1 MTTSDW
7 VVTEGTFEPARV
19 SHFETVFTQGNG
31 YLGTRGSFE
40 EYYPGQEATTFVHG
54 VFDDLPVTFT
64 ELANLPDW
72 TELEIWLDGERFNML
87 EGKLLQYQ
95 RQLDLR
101 TGLLTREVRWQSPHG
116 KVTQLVFSRFA
127 SRATEQ
133 LCALKLEIT
142 PENYYGKL
150 EVHSGLNGEVS
161 NEQYKHWEWLGQ
173 QVDKHGLN
181 LDLVT
186 RKSKVTL
193 TMRQVIKFEGDLETQ
208 TRLDLRN
215 HPAEALTA
223 NLTQG
228 NHASLTKFVSI
239 EADPFA
245 ENVHPKLSSTTKLA
259 NMSFAQ
265 EFKRHA
271 KLWQA
276 DWQQA
281 DVVIEG
287 DEEAQLAM
295 RFNIYHMLIAGPRHT
310 ERVSIGAKTLSGY
323 GYRGHAFWDTEVFM
337 LPFFIY
343 TFPQIGRNLLSYR
356 FHNLPGARRKA
367 AANGFAGAQYPWESA
382 ATGDEVTPTWVP
394 DPDDRT
400 KLIRIW
406 TGDIEI
412 HISSDIVW
420 AILQYWKAT
429 GDDEFMLKRGAEI
442 ILETSKFWDSRF
454 EWNQANKRYEVTN
467 VVGPDEFHDRIDNN
481 AYTNYLAV
489 WQIKQAAEVYAWLE
503 SHADPYAKE
512 LLERLKVTKKMLVGW
527 LAKTDRVYLPSD
539 PKSGLIEQFD
549 GYFKLKDI
557 RFADYPGH
565 TESMQSILGIEG
577 VARTQIIKQPDVVM
591 MMALLPDLFGRK
603 ILEANYDY
611 YTPRT
616 DLEYG
621 SSLGPSIQ
629 TIMAVKRGDMQNAYE
644 NFMRAARADLKDVR
658 GNASDGIHGAS
669 AGGLWQAAVFGFGGL
684 QFADGGAW
692 KTEPKLPAHWTRLEF
707 RFYWKG
713 EQQIVDIKN
722 AEAVK

>member
-1 MTTSDW
+1 MNTSDW
-7 VVTEGTFEPARV
+7 VVTEETFEPARL

-31 YLGTRGSFE
+31 YLGTRGNFE

-72 TELEIWLDGERFNML
+72 TDLEIWLDGERFNMVEGQLL
-87 EGKLLQYQ
+87 EYR
-95 RQLDLR
+95 RQLDLS
-101 TGLLTREVRWQSPHG
+101 TALLTREVRWRSPHG
-116 KVTQLVFSRFA
+116 KVTHLVFSRFA
-127 SRATEQ
+127 SRANEQ
-133 LCALKLEIT
+133 LCVLGLDIT
-142 PENYYGKL
+142 AENYYGKL
-150 EVHSGLNGEVS
+150 EVHSALNGDVS
-161 NEQYKHWEWLGQ
+161 NQQFKHWDWLGQ
-173 QVDKHGLN
+173 QVDKHGISLE
-181 LDLVT
+181 LVT
-186 RKSKVTL
+186 RKSKVPL
-193 TMRQVIKFEGDLETQ
+193 TMRQAIQFDGDVESQ

-215 HPAEALTA
+215 HPAEALIA
-223 NLTQG
+223 NLTLG
-228 NHASLTKFVSI
+228 KTASLTKITAI
-239 EADPFA
+239 EVDPF
-245 ENVHPKLSSTTKLA
+245 EEGNRQKYSTTKLA
-259 NMSFAQ
+259 NVTFDQ

-287 DEEAQLAM
+287 DEEAQLAI

-310 ERVSIGAKTLSGY
+310 ERVNIGAKTLSGY

-367 AANGFAGAQYPWESA
+367 AANDFEGAQYPWESA

-394 DPDDRT
+394 DPEDRT

-420 AILQYWKAT
+420 AILQYWRAT
-429 GDDEFMLKRGAEI
+429 SDDQFMLNRGAEI
-442 ILETSKFWDSRF
+442 ILETSKFWNSRF
-454 EWNQANKRYEVTN
+454 EWNARRKRYDVTN
-467 VVGPDEFHDRIDNN
+467 VVGPDEYHDRIDNN

-489 WQIKQAAEVYAWLE
+489 WQIKQAVEVVAWLE
-503 SHADPYAKE
+503 AHPDPYAKE
-512 LLERLKVTKKMLVGW
+512 LLSRLQLTKKVLAEW
-527 LAKTDRVYLPSD
+527 LAKTEKVYLPSD
-539 PKSGLIEQFD
+539 PKTGLIEQFD
-549 GYFKLKDI
+549 GYFKLEDV
-557 RFADYPGH
+557 RFKDYPGR

-577 VARTQIIKQPDVVM
+577 VAQTKILKQPDVVM
-591 MMALLPDLFGRK
+591 LMSLLPDLFDRK
-603 ILEANYDY
+603 TIETNYDY

-629 TIMAVKRGDMQNAYE
+629 TIMAVKRGDMHNAYE
-644 NFMRAARADLKDVR
+644 NFMRAGRADLKDVR

-669 AGGLWQAAVFGFGGL
+669 AGGMWQAAVFGFGGL
-684 QFADGGAW
+684 QFADGGW
-692 KTEPKLPAHWTRLEF
+692 KVEPKLPAHWTRLEF
-707 RFYWKG
+707 RFSWKG

-722 AEAVK
+722 DEVLK

>member
-1 MTTSDW
+1 MTASDW
-7 VVTEGTFEPARV
+7 VVTEDTFEPARL

-31 YLGTRGSFE
+31 FLGTRGSFE
-40 EYYPGQEATTFVHG
+40 EYYSGQEAATFVHG

-87 EGKLLQYQ
+87 EGQLLHYH

-101 TGLLTREVRWQSPHG
+101 TGLLTRDVRWKSPYG
-116 KVTQLVFSRFA
+116 KVTHLLFSRFT
-127 SRATEQ
+127 SRANEQ

-142 PENYYGKL
+142 AENYHGKL
-150 EVHSGLNGEVS
+150 EVHSALNGEVS
-161 NEQYKHWEWLGQ
+161 NQQFKHWDWLGQ
-173 QVDKHGLN
+173 QVDKHGIS
-181 LDLVT
+181 LDLLT
-186 RKSKVTL
+186 HKSMVSL
-193 TMRQVIKFEGDLETQ
+193 TMRQVIRFEGDLESQ
-208 TRLDLRN
+208 IRLDLRN
-215 HPAEALTA
+215 HPAEALIA
-223 NLTQG
+223 NLTLG
-228 NHASLTKFVSI
+228 NAASLTKFVAI
-239 EADPFA
+239 EVDPFK
-245 ENVHPKLSSTTKLA
+245 EGKHQKISTTELA
-259 NMSFAQ
+259 NMTFDQ
-265 EFKRHA
+265 EYIRHI
-271 KLWQA
+271 KLWET

-310 ERVSIGAKTLSGY
+310 ERVNIGAKTLSGY

-337 LPFFIY
+337 LPFFIF
-343 TFPQIGRNLLSYR
+343 TFPEIGRNLLSYR
-356 FHNLPGARRKA
+356 FHNLPGARAKA
-367 AANGFAGAQYPWESA
+367 TANGFVGAQYPWESA
-382 ATGDEVTPTWVP
+382 ATGEEVTPTWVP

-412 HISSDIVW
+412 HISSDIAW

-442 ILETSKFWDSRF
+442 ILETSKFWNSRF
-454 EWNQANKRYEVTN
+454 EWNENHERYELTN
-467 VVGPDEFHDRIDNN
+467 VVGPDEFHDRINNN

-489 WQIKQAAEVYAWLE
+489 WQIKQAVEVFAWLKAQ
-503 SHADPYAKE
+503 SDPYAKE
-512 LLERLKVTKKMLVGW
+512 LLNRLKVTKSVLADW
-527 LAKTDRVYLPSD
+527 LAQTDKVYLPSD
-539 PKSGLIEQFD
+539 PKTGLIEQFD
-549 GYFKLKDI
+549 GYFKLKDF
-557 RFADYPGH
+557 RFKDYPKR
-565 TESMQSILGIEG
+565 TESMQSILGIDG

-591 MMALLPDLFGRK
+591 MMAMLPDLFDRK
-603 ILEANYDY
+603 TLEVNYDY

-629 TIMAVKRGDMQNAYE
+629 TIMAVKRGDMENAYE
-644 NFMRAARADLKDVR
+644 NFMRAAYADLKDVR

-684 QFADGGAW
+684 QFSDGGW
-692 KTEPKLPAHWTRLEF
+692 KVDPTLPRHWTRLAF
-707 RFYWKG
+707 KFFWKG
-713 EQQIVDIKN
+713 EQQIVDIRKD
-722 AEAVK
+722 EVVK

>member
-7 VVTEGTFEPARV
+7 VVTETKFEPERL
-19 SHFETVFTQGNG
+19 SHFETIFTQGNG
-31 YLGTRGSFE
+31 YLGTRGSLE

-54 VFDDLPVTFT
+54 VFDDVPISFT

-87 EGKLLQYQ
+87 EGQLLHYQ

-101 TGLLTREVRWQSPHG
+101 TALLTRELRWKSPHG
-116 KVTQLVFSRFA
+116 KVSHLVFSRFA
-127 SRATEQ
+127 SRANEQ

-142 PENYYGKL
+142 AENYTGKL
-150 EVHSGLNGEVS
+150 EVHSALNDEVS
-161 NEQYKHWEWLGQ
+161 NQQFKHWDWLGQ
-173 QVDKHGLN
+173 QVDKHGISLE
-181 LDLVT
+181 LVT
-186 RKSKVTL
+186 RKSKL
-193 TMRQVIKFEGDLETQ
+193 PLAMRQVIQFEGELEARTS
-208 TRLDLRN
+208 LDLRN
-215 HPAEALTA
+215 HPTEALTA
-223 NLTQG
+223 NLIRG
-228 NHASLTKFVSI
+228 KPASLTKFVAI
-239 EADPFA
+239 EADPF
-245 ENVHPKLSSTTKLA
+245 EEGNHQKVSTAKLA
-259 NMSFAQ
+259 KMSFEQ

-276 DWQQA
+276 DWRQA

-310 ERVSIGAKTLSGY
+310 ERVNIGAKTLSGY

-356 FHNLPGARRKA
+356 YHNLPGARRKA

-394 DPDDRT
+394 DPKDRT

-429 GDDEFMLKRGAEI
+429 GDDDFMLRRGAEI

-454 EWNQANKRYEVTN
+454 EWNPSHKRYELTN

-489 WQIKQAAEVYAWLE
+489 WQIRQAAEVVAWLE
-503 SHADPYAKE
+503 AHPDPYARQ
-512 LLERLKVTKKMLVGW
+512 LLERLQVSNIVLADWLKKS
-527 LAKTDRVYLPSD
+527 DRVFLPDD

-549 GYFKLKDI
+549 GYFELEDI
-557 RFADYPGH
+557 RFEDYPGR

-577 VARTQIIKQPDVVM
+577 VAKTKILKQPDVVM
-591 MMALLPDLFGRK
+591 LLALLPDQFGQK
-603 ILEANYDY
+603 YFQANYDY

-629 TIMAVKRGDMQNAYE
+629 TIMAVKCGDIENAYE

-684 QFADGGAW
+684 QFADDGW
-692 KTEPKLPAHWTRLEF
+692 KVEPKLPAHWTRLEF
-707 RFYWKG
+707 RFYWHGK
-713 EQQIVDIKN
+713 QQVVDIRN
-722 AEAVK
+722 EEAVK